1 MFFCVFWVSFFFRA
15 QLSFYELTSWRRES
29 VEGAG
34 EGCLSKAISCLEPMG
49 SGCEREGNP
58 AASAGTSPRRGIKGG
73 EREREVWGEGT
84 RIITP
89 AGLIAINIKNQIN
102 MSRCVFHF
110 FAYTRRVNEK
120 RGERERGRKS

>member
-1 MFFCVFWVSFFFRA
+1 MFKQSYKLPGAYGKRLRA
-15 QLSFYELTSWRRES
+15 GRE
-29 VEGAG
+29 
-34 EGCLSKAISCLEPMG
+34 PG
-49 SGCEREGNP
+49 SIRGNQP
-58 AASAGTSPRRGIKGG
+58 PPWDKRGR
-73 EREREVWGEGT
+73 EREREVWGEET

-120 RGERERGRKS
+120 RGEREREGGRARKKKERLLKEISPPVQTA